1 MALVLRGYS
10 LERRQF
16 DVFWSDKHV
25 GTYCPHD
32 LPKQM
37 KLLAGVFLEGAMVS
51 TWIAAF
57 PEATVTDWKRA

>member
-16 DVFWSDKHV
+16 DVFWSDKHI
-25 GTYCPHD
+25 GTYQPHD

-37 KLLAGVFLEGAMVS
+37 KLLRGVLMDGDLAR
-51 TWIAAF
+51 TWTAAF
-57 PEATVTDWKRA
+57 PEASVADWRQP